1 MLLGKLVLK
10 DWDGSPGPGGPDPR
24 PLPLVSVNLN
34 PILLFFSEIR
44 FCHL

>member
-1 MLLGKLVLK
+1 MLLGKLVLR

-34 PILLFFSEIR
+34 PTLLFFSETW